1 MMKAF
6 SIYLSAA
13 IAALAAG
20 SLYAQ
25 DVAGDWHG
33 TLKAGPVEMGIQLH
47 IAKSDKGLTATMDSP
62 DQGIRGMAVDS
73 IALNGSD
80 LKFAVGVVQVS
91 YAGKVSQDGQSIN
104 GTLTQGQS
112 MPLDLTRGNFAVVEH
127 KPAKPSDIDGAWNGA
142 LETPN
147 GSLRIVFHIVNTAD
161 GLTATADLPDVG
173 GTGLPVANV
182 TRTGQ
187 TLKMEMK
194 QMGGGF
200 EGSIS
205 PDLKTITGTFSAAG
219 NKIAMV
225 LKR

>member
-1 MMKAF
+1 MMKT
-6 SIYLSAA
+6 IYLP
-13 IAALAAG
+13 AALAVLSAC

-33 TLKAGPVEMGIQLH
+33 TLKVGPIEMGIQLH
-47 IAKSDKGLTATMDSP
+47 IVKADKGLTASMDSP

-73 IALNGSD
+73 ISLEGSD
-80 LKFAVGVVQVS
+80 LKFAVGAVQVT
-91 YAGKVSQDGQSIN
+91 YAGKVSPDGKSID
-104 GTLTQGQS
+104 GTLTQGQA
-112 MPLDLTRGNFAVVEH
+112 MPLDLTRGNFAVVQH
-127 KPAKPSDIDGAWNGA
+127 KPGKPSDIDGDWKGA
-142 LETPN
+142 LQTPN
-147 GSLRIVFHIVNTAD
+147 GNLRIVFHIVNTAD

-187 TLKMEMK
+187 TLKMDMK

-200 EGSIS
+200 EGDIS
-205 PDLKTITGTFSAAG
+205 PDLKTITGNFSAAG

-225 LKR
+225 LTR